1 MVTKCNDNPEIGG
14 HMCEVIYLRYMFR
27 LIADTNLML
36 FFRKYLFFMPAQLE
50 LPSNKVIM
58 LEDMKGMQ
66 FMNFFVNI
74 KQFFDH

>member
-1 MVTKCNDNPEIGG
+1 
-14 HMCEVIYLRYMFR
+14 
-27 LIADTNLML
+27 ML